1 MRRMT
6 LWRRGVTAHQPR
18 GWQLTL
24 AFRRLHST
32 SGSSGPGL
40 TPRALNERPPNEGHR
55 LWRWSFT
62 RARARCSERLAAL
75 SSPGGRRRRAIAMI
89 LVINGGVS
97 L

>member
-40 TPRALNERPPNEGHR
+40 TPRALMSDR
-55 LWRWSFT
+55 LTKATVSG
-62 RARARCSERLAAL
+62 
-75 SSPGGRRRRAIAMI
+75 GGRLLERGRVAA
-89 LVINGGVS
+89 GGVPRC
-97 L
+97 LLQAVDAGAPLR